1 MEEIGERMK
10 LLIKKL
16 GLPTTAKFCRDTGL
30 SRPLVD
36 KLTSGGNQPRFDTL
50 QKIKS
55 AFPKTN
61 LNWLVSGQGE
71 ILEEVTDKKDVD
83 LLKTYRSIKIKNNYI
98 LTNSFLTSTKSISE
112 EYHEME
118 EMELNAKA
126 QLIPEKKL
134 NQLKK
139 ELLFYQYQR
148 RLVSERID
156 KISNETTLL
165 TKIYNEKI
173 VEELNELLEKLSQ
186 QISKTIKL
194 VTDDVL
200 DDHKNQILKTINL
213 ITEDAENITEET
225 EQDVASETSLDEDL
239 SDDEGRE
246 WSELLE
252 YEGEVGEFNIDD
264 KE

>member
-83 LLKTYRSIKIKNNYI
+83 LLNTYRNIKIKNNSN
-98 LTNSFLTSTKSISE
+98 LTNSFLTSIQFISKD
-112 EYHEME
+112 YQEME

-126 QLIPEKKL
+126 QLIPEKKV

-156 KISNETTLL
+156 KISNKTTIL

-173 VEELNELLEKLSQ
+173 VEALYKLLEKLSQ
-186 QISKTIKL
+186 QISKTI
-194 VTDDVL
+194 
-200 DDHKNQILKTINL
+200 NL
-213 ITEDAENITEET
+213 ITEDVVNITEDKT
-225 EQDVASETSLDEDL
+225 QIDSSEIYYDEDL
-239 SDDEGRE
+239 K
-246 WSELLE
+246 
-252 YEGEVGEFNIDD
+252 V

>member
-1 MEEIGERMK
+1 MEDIGERMK

-71 ILEEVTDKKDVD
+71 ILEEVTDKKDVN
-83 LLKTYRSIKIKNNYI
+83 LLKTYRNIKIKNNSN
-98 LTNSFLTSTKSISE
+98 LTNSFLTSIQFISKD
-112 EYHEME
+112 YQEME

-126 QLIPEKKL
+126 QLIPEKKV

-194 VTDDVL
+194 VTDDVV
-200 DDHKNQILKTINL
+200 NNP
-213 ITEDAENITEET
+213 EET
-225 EQDVASETSLDEDL
+225 EQDVVSETSLDEDL
-239 SDDEGRE
+239 SDDEERE
-246 WSELLE
+246 WSKLLE
-252 YEGEVGEFNIDD
+252 YEGEAGELNIDD

>member
-71 ILEEVTDKKDVD
+71 ILEEVTDKKDVN
-83 LLKTYRSIKIKNNYI
+83 LLKTYRNIKIKNNST
-98 LTNSFLTSTKSISE
+98 LTNSFLTSIEFISK

-173 VEELNELLEKLSQ
+173 VEELNKLLEKFRQ
-186 QISKTIKL
+186 QIS
-194 VTDDVL
+194 
-200 DDHKNQILKTINL
+200 KTINL
-213 ITEDAENITEET
+213 ITEDAENITKET
-225 EQDVASETSLDEDL
+225 EQDVASETSLDEEVIADERRNL
-239 SDDEGRE
+239 TELMEYGQKLEKSNSDE
-246 WSELLE
+246 
-252 YEGEVGEFNIDD
+252 

>member
-1 MEEIGERMK
+1 MEETRERIK
-10 LLIKKL
+10 LLIKNL
-16 GLPTTAKFCRDTGL
+16 GMPTTAKFCRDTGL

-36 KLTSGGNQPRFDTL
+36 KLTSPEGNQPRFDTL

-83 LLKTYRSIKIKNNYI
+83 LLNTYRNIKIKNNSN
-98 LTNSFLTSTKSISE
+98 LTNSFLTSVQFIAK

-126 QLIPEKKL
+126 QLIPEKEL

-148 RLVSERID
+148 RLVSERF
-156 KISNETTLL
+156 KQTSAQKKSLL
-165 TKIYNEKI
+165 TEYYNESRL
-173 VEELNELLEKLSQ
+173 EELRKL
-186 QISKTIKL
+186 IHEVNRKII
-194 VTDDVL
+194 
-200 DDHKNQILKTINL
+200 NTINL
-213 ITEDAENITEET
+213 ITEETVKNPEEIAV
-225 EQDVASETSLDEDL
+225 QKDFSEVYHDEDL
-239 SDDEGRE
+239 SD
-246 WSELLE
+246 
-252 YEGEVGEFNIDD
+252 

>member
-1 MEEIGERMK
+1 MEETRERIK
-10 LLIKKL
+10 LLIKNL

-98 LTNSFLTSTKSISE
+98 LTNSFLTSTKFISE

-156 KISNETTLL
+156 KISNETTIL

-186 QISKTIKL
+186 QISKTI
-194 VTDDVL
+194 
-200 DDHKNQILKTINL
+200 NL
-213 ITEDAENITEET
+213 ITEDAENITDET
-225 EQDVASETSLDEDL
+225 EQDVASETSLNEDL

-252 YEGEVGEFNIDD
+252 YEGEVGEVNIDD

>member
-1 MEEIGERMK
+1 MEEIGGRMK

-98 LTNSFLTSTKSISE
+98 LTNSFLTSTKSISG

-139 ELLFYQYQR
+139 ELLFYQYHR

-186 QISKTIKL
+186 QISKTVKL
-194 VTDDVL
+194 VTDDVV
-200 DDHKNQILKTINL
+200 NNP
-213 ITEDAENITEET
+213 EET
-225 EQDVASETSLDEDL
+225 DQDVASEIYFDE
-239 SDDEGRE
+239 
-246 WSELLE
+246 ELK
-252 YEGEVGEFNIDD
+252 V

>member
-71 ILEEVTDKKDVD
+71 ILEEVTDKKDVN
-83 LLKTYRSIKIKNNYI
+83 LLKTYRNIKIKNNSN
-98 LTNSFLTSTKSISE
+98 LTNSFLTSIQFISKD
-112 EYHEME
+112 YQEME

-126 QLIPEKKL
+126 QLIPEKKV

-156 KISNETTLL
+156 KISNKTTIL

-173 VEELNELLEKLSQ
+173 VEALYKLLEKLSQ
-186 QISKTIKL
+186 QISKTI
-194 VTDDVL
+194 
-200 DDHKNQILKTINL
+200 NL
-213 ITEDAENITEET
+213 ITEDVENITEET
-225 EQDVASETSLDEDL
+225 EQDVASETSLDEDM

-252 YEGEVGEFNIDD
+252 YAEEVGEFNIDE

>member
-148 RLVSERID
+148 RLVSERLNKTSD
-156 KISNETTLL
+156 QKSVL
-165 TKIYNEKI
+165 TEIFNEKRK
-173 VEELNELLEKLSQ
+173 VELNRLLEELSQ
-186 QISKTIKL
+186 QISKTI
-194 VTDDVL
+194 
-200 DDHKNQILKTINL
+200 NL
-213 ITEDAENITEET
+213 ITEYVEFITEEKT
-225 EQDVASETSLDEDL
+225 QIDSSEIYYDEDL
-239 SDDEGRE
+239 K
-246 WSELLE
+246 
-252 YEGEVGEFNIDD
+252 V
-264 KE
+264 

>member
-71 ILEEVTDKKDVD
+71 ILEEVTDKKDVN
-83 LLKTYRSIKIKNNYI
+83 LLKTYRNIKINNNSN
-98 LTNSFLTSTKSISE
+98 LTNSFLTSIQFISKD
-112 EYHEME
+112 YQEME

-126 QLIPEKKL
+126 QLIPEKKV

-186 QISKTIKL
+186 QISKTI
-194 VTDDVL
+194 
-200 DDHKNQILKTINL
+200 NL
-213 ITEDAENITEET
+213 ITEDVENITEET
-225 EQDVASETSLDEDL
+225 EQDVASETSLDEDM

-252 YEGEVGEFNIDD
+252 YAEEVGEFNIDE

>member
-71 ILEEVTDKKDVD
+71 ILEEVTDKKDVN
-83 LLKTYRSIKIKNNYI
+83 LLKTYRNIKIKNNSN
-98 LTNSFLTSTKSISE
+98 LTNSFLTSIQFISKD
-112 EYHEME
+112 YQEME

-126 QLIPEKKL
+126 QLIPEKKV

-194 VTDDVL
+194 VTDDVV
-200 DDHKNQILKTINL
+200 NNP
-213 ITEDAENITEET
+213 EET
-225 EQDVASETSLDEDL
+225 EQDVASETSLDEDM
-239 SDDEGRE
+239 SVDERRQ

-252 YEGEVGEFNIDD
+252 YAEEMGESNIDD

>member
-1 MEEIGERMK
+1 MEDIGERMK

-112 EYHEME
+112 EYYEME

-139 ELLFYQYQR
+139 ELLFYQYHR
-148 RLVSERID
+148 RLVS
-156 KISNETTLL
+156 
-165 TKIYNEKI
+165 
-173 VEELNELLEKLSQ
+173 
-186 QISKTIKL
+186 
-194 VTDDVL
+194 
-200 DDHKNQILKTINL
+200 
-213 ITEDAENITEET
+213 
-225 EQDVASETSLDEDL
+225 
-239 SDDEGRE
+239 
-246 WSELLE
+246 
-252 YEGEVGEFNIDD
+252 
-264 KE
+264 

>member
-71 ILEEVTDKKDVD
+71 ILEEVTDKKDVN
-83 LLKTYRSIKIKNNYI
+83 LLKTYRNIKINNNSN
-98 LTNSFLTSTKSISE
+98 LTNSFLTSIQFISKD
-112 EYHEME
+112 YQEME

-156 KISNETTLL
+156 KISNKTTIL
-165 TKIYNEKI
+165 TKLYNEKI
-173 VEELNELLEKLSQ
+173 VEALYKLLEKLSQ
-186 QISKTIKL
+186 QISKTI
-194 VTDDVL
+194 
-200 DDHKNQILKTINL
+200 NL
-213 ITEDAENITEET
+213 ITEDVENITEET
-225 EQDVASETSLDEDL
+225 EQDVASETSLDEDM

-252 YEGEVGEFNIDD
+252 YAEEVGEFNIDE

>member
-1 MEEIGERMK
+1 MEDIGERMK

-98 LTNSFLTSTKSISE
+98 LTNSFLISTKFISE

-126 QLIPEKKL
+126 QLIPEKEL
-134 NQLKK
+134 NKLKK

-148 RLVSERID
+148 RLVSERFNQTSAQ
-156 KISNETTLL
+156 KKSLL
-165 TKIYNEKI
+165 TEYYTESRL
-173 VEELNELLEKLSQ
+173 EELRKLIHEVNRKIINT
-186 QISKTIKL
+186 ISL
-194 VTDDVL
+194 
-200 DDHKNQILKTINL
+200 
-213 ITEDAENITEET
+213 ITEET
-225 EQDVASETSLDEDL
+225 VKNPEETMQKDSSEIYHDEYL
-239 SDDEGRE
+239 SDK
-246 WSELLE
+246 
-252 YEGEVGEFNIDD
+252 V
-264 KE
+264 

>member
-71 ILEEVTDKKDVD
+71 ILEEETDKKDVD

-126 QLIPEKKL
+126 QLIPEKEL

-148 RLVSERID
+148 RLVSERF
-156 KISNETTLL
+156 KQTSVQKKSLL
-165 TKIYNEKI
+165 TEYYNESRL
-173 VEELNELLEKLSQ
+173 EELRKLIHKVNRKIINT
-186 QISKTIKL
+186 ISL
-194 VTDDVL
+194 
-200 DDHKNQILKTINL
+200 
-213 ITEDAENITEET
+213 ITEET
-225 EQDVASETSLDEDL
+225 VKNPEETMQKDSSEIYHDEYL
-239 SDDEGRE
+239 SDK
-246 WSELLE
+246 
-252 YEGEVGEFNIDD
+252 V
-264 KE
+264 

>member
-1 MEEIGERMK
+1 MEDIGERMK

-71 ILEEVTDKKDVD
+71 ILEEVTDKKDVN
-83 LLKTYRSIKIKNNYI
+83 LLKTYRNIKINNNSN
-98 LTNSFLTSTKSISE
+98 LTNSFLTSIQFISKD
-112 EYHEME
+112 YQEME

-139 ELLFYQYQR
+139 ELLFYQYHR

-186 QISKTIKL
+186 QISKTI
-194 VTDDVL
+194 
-200 DDHKNQILKTINL
+200 NL
-213 ITEDAENITEET
+213 ITEDVENITEET
-225 EQDVASETSLDEDL
+225 EQDVASETSLDEDM

-252 YEGEVGEFNIDD
+252 YAEEVGEFNIDE

>member
-1 MEEIGERMK
+1 MEEIGGRMK

-55 AFPKTN
+55 AFPETN

-71 ILEEVTDKKDVD
+71 ALESDPDKKDVD
-83 LLKTYRSIKIKNNYI
+83 LLNTYRNIKFKNNSN
-98 LTNSFLTSTKSISE
+98 LTNSFLTSIRFISK

-126 QLIPEKKL
+126 QFILEKEL
-134 NQLKK
+134 NQLRK
-139 ELLFYQYQR
+139 ELLFFQYQR

-156 KISNETTLL
+156 KISEESTIL
-165 TKIYNEKI
+165 TEKYNEKI
-173 VEELNELLEKLSQ
+173 VEGLNRLLEELSQ
-186 QISKTIKL
+186 QISKTI
-194 VTDDVL
+194 
-200 DDHKNQILKTINL
+200 NL
-213 ITEDAENITEET
+213 ITED
-225 EQDVASETSLDEDL
+225 
-239 SDDEGRE
+239 G
-246 WSELLE
+246 
-252 YEGEVGEFNIDD
+252 D